1 MLTRDKAL
9 SAVCDGVTRWLA
21 TSVWLL
27 ALALLAVPG
36 VARSFEIVGKNP
48 DFSMQLEAKPNERL
62 CIIVPEGR
70 EDAGCD
76 GIEPAQR
83 RKLRDSVSGRKT
95 ETVAFVILRREELFS
110 ILHVQREGSPFDP
123 ETEFKKVSEGFIEG
137 LLGATKGGADSQEV
151 RLISLADRKA
161 AEIDVRLR
169 VVGDDPVASLF
180 GYVRAYL
187 LPVGSVTYVLSF
199 SAPRSEERWAS
210 GRARELLDSLEAAK
224 PVSSAFRKGQA
235 VGRVVGMLSIVLV
248 AALVVVWLVR
258 KQRAQARARQTG
270 WGAPPGGW
278 SAQQGAPT
286 WQPGWH
292 PGPQGPAYG
301 PQGPAA
307 YGPEQG
313 QPPTQQPPPPR
324 T

>member
-1 MLTRDKAL
+1 MLTRAKA
-9 SAVCDGVTRWLA
+9 SRAVCDRVTRWLA
-21 TSVWLL
+21 RSVWLL
-27 ALALLAVPG
+27 AVLVVLAVPG
-36 VARSFEIVGKNP
+36 VSRSFEIVGKNP
-48 DFSMQLEAKPNERL
+48 DFSMQVAAKPNERL

-95 ETVAFVILRREELFS
+95 ETIAFVILRRDELFS

-123 ETEFKKVSEGFIEG
+123 ETEFKKVSDGFIEG
-137 LLGATKGGADSQEV
+137 LLGATKGGADSQDV

-187 LPVGSVTYVLSF
+187 LPVGEVTYVISF

-210 GRARELLDSLEAAK
+210 GRAREVLDSLEAAK

-235 VGRVVGMLSIVLV
+235 FGRLLGSVGVVLALV
-248 AALVVVWLVR
+248 FVVVWLVR
-258 KQRAQARARQTG
+258 KQRAQARARQAQ
-270 WGAPPGGW
+270 WGGPPGA
-278 SAQQGAPT
+278 AQQGAPV

-301 PQGPAA
+301 PQGPA

-313 QPPTQQPPPPR
+313 QPPTQPPRPPR